1 MTDSLTGSHRSVPSA
16 AARRR
21 RTERRRGTA
30 ARYLALIVVAAVFAA
45 PLVFMV
51 VASFKPDSRVLTDGD
66 SWRALWPTDASLHN
80 YGDVFDRV
88 DFTRFLVN
96 SLFITGAVVTGGLV
110 VNSLAG
116 YALARL
122 PWPGRRIALTAVLA
136 LMILPF
142 EAIAIPLFAMMTQW
156 GWRDSYQVQI
166 VPFLANAL
174 SVYLFYTFFLE
185 IPVELEESAR
195 IDGAGPLR
203 TFVRIIVPLSKP
215 VMATVAILSFLMQWG
230 SFLWPV
236 MVTSGP
242 EYRPLP
248 LAISTFQ
255 TLPPL
260 QWGDIMAFGVMMVAP
275 VLVVF
280 LVFQRWFIRSVA
292 ATGLKG

>member
-1 MTDSLTGSHRSVPSA
+1 M
-16 AARRR
+16 
-21 RTERRRGTA
+21 
-30 ARYLALIVVAAVFAA
+30 I
-45 PLVFMV
+45 
-51 VASFKPDSRVLTDGD
+51 VASFKPDARVLADGD
-66 SWRALWPTDASLHN
+66 SWRALWPTDASLNN
-80 YGDVFDRV
+80 YGDVFARV
-88 DFTRFLVN
+88 DFTRFLLN
-96 SLFITGAVVTGGLV
+96 SLLITGAVVAGGLV

-122 PWPGRRIALTAVLA
+122 PWPGRRLALTVVLA

-142 EAIAIPLFAMMTQW
+142 ESIAIPLFAMVTEW

-185 IPVELEESAR
+185 LPVELEESAR

-203 TFVRIIVPLSKP
+203 TFVRIVLPLSKP
-215 VMATVAILSFLMQWG
+215 AMATVAILSFLMQWG
-230 SFLWPV
+230 QFLWPV

-275 VLVVF
+275 VLLVF

>member
-1 MTDSLTGSHRSVPSA
+1 MTVPTTSA
-16 AARRR
+16 GAARRAARAR
-21 RTERRRGTA
+21 RARSTTG
-30 ARYLALIVVAAVFAA
+30 RYLALVAVTLLFAA
-45 PLVFMV
+45 PLVFMI
-51 VASFKPDSRVLTDGD
+51 VASFKPDGRVLADGD
-66 SWRALWPTDASLHN
+66 SWRALWPTDASLTN

-88 DFTRFLVN
+88 DFTRFLLN
-96 SLFITGAVVTGGLV
+96 SLLITGAVVAGGIV

-122 PWPGRRIALTAVLA
+122 PWGGRRVALTVVLA

-142 EAIAIPLFAMMTQW
+142 EAIAIPLFAMVTEW
-156 GWRDSYQVQI
+156 GWRDSYEVQI
-166 VPFLANAL
+166 VPFVANAL
-174 SVYLFYTFFLE
+174 SVYLFYTFFLDV
-185 IPVELEESAR
+185 PTELEEAAR
-195 IDGAGPLR
+195 IDGAGPWR
-203 TFVRIIVPLSKP
+203 TFLQVVVPLAKP

-236 MVTSGP
+236 MVTSGA
-242 EYRPLP
+242 EYRPLSVG
-248 LAISTFQ
+248 ISSFQ

-275 VLVVF
+275 VLLVF